1 MKNIF
6 SFFVLITF
14 VITNVSF
21 TQKKPTVVYPFEQS
35 AQQLKSLSSNH
46 KSMKVTSAIPT
57 VSSLTSTDFDITSLS
72 SSILTG
78 GNRLVST
85 QNSDG
90 GWGWPLSGASA
101 VNTVGPIA
109 IGLAQVYQ
117 QTGNVSQFTALTKA
131 ATLLLAK
138 TNNFSPS
145 DGYLAAM
152 LDKVLGVTTYTSYV
166 KNNFY
171 DKLSAGT
178 YNRSGLGSLYNT
190 TGYIQLVRTS
200 RANQGIPNLA
210 AWDLGIG
217 LVGAAA
223 CGASTVDWI
232 VGVKAEINELDG
244 NNYYDV
250 VGLAGAIYG
259 LAYVH
264 ENFDPTAGQHAPANN
279 ISDLANI
286 LVGYQI
292 AGGGFT
298 WNSNY
303 VSSGNETNQETGYAI
318 LAILEVNRTLYLTN
332 VLGAANYLMSV
343 QLGTGGWDNYV
354 GDTGGEN
361 NEITGEALWALSSI
375 TAKDMKMV
383 AKNKLIPYLNDPDK
397 KIRNAVKE
405 AIKHIDKSLETEL
418 WVDLNHLSDK
428 GEDVFHEEKD
438 AVEELTDKKFAG
450 QFKIDALAA
459 IKFLVTADQKLA
471 QIAINEVVCNG
482 DHQCES
488 DLQKANNEM
497 AKASIAIGKANFVD
511 AIERYKNAWEKVS
524 NKNDHEDDEDGNDS
538 LIDSG
543 TKGNTLSET
552 IIVPNDFQI
561 AQNFPNPFNPS
572 TVIKFGLPQSSFVT
586 IKIYD
591 MLGKEVRTLVNGE
604 RNSGFYNI
612 QWNGDNDFGSKVSS
626 GTYIYRIQAGSFIQT
641 RKMIL
646 MK

>member
-1 MKNIF
+1 MKKIF

-524 NKNDHEDDEDGNDS
+524 NKNDDEDGNDS